1 MGGNTI
7 RPQRIPC
14 RSNGVINSVHWLLPA
29 LLPLKWTTR
38 PSSPPRLTLRPTLRF
53 SSPPGHLRDASS
65 RLRLC
70 RHALCPLT
78 TLTPIDIHIC
88 LNLPTGRKRCTI
100 KSVSHEVPG
109 KEIAGHLP
117 FLALPSP
124 FFLIRAAPGPLP
136 CTCSLPNCH
145 TAPSNGQTS
154 APSASDLSA
163 GFTPVESPSSKTFSP
178 GLREVS
184 FF

>member
-1 MGGNTI
+1 MSTRAGVQRNLRARRSTFSLVTPNGFLASFAGLRSATRTWGGNTI
-7 RPQRIPC
+7 PPQRIPC
-14 RSNGVINSVHWLLPA
+14 RSNGVINSVHWLFPA

-38 PSSPPRLTLRPTLRF
+38 PSFPPRLTLRPTLRF

-117 FLALPSP
+117 FLAPP
-124 FFLIRAAPGPLP
+124 PR
-136 CTCSLPNCH
+136 
-145 TAPSNGQTS
+145 
-154 APSASDLSA
+154 
-163 GFTPVESPSSKTFSP
+163 SS
-178 GLREVS
+178 
-184 FF
+184 

>member
-1 MGGNTI
+1 MDHTSVFPSEVDPSSHAPVLVSPWAPTRCVLSSTSVPS
-7 RPQRIPC
+7 RP
-14 RSNGVINSVHWLLPA
+14 LPA
-29 LLPLKWTTR
+29 HYPH
-38 PSSPPRLTLRPTLRF
+38 S
-53 SSPPGHLRDASS
+53 H
-65 RLRLC
+65 
-70 RHALCPLT
+70 RH
-78 TLTPIDIHIC
+78 
-88 LNLPTGRKRCTI
+88 
-100 KSVSHEVPG
+100 S
-109 KEIAGHLP
+109 HLP
-117 FLALPSP
+117 KSSHRKETMHHQIHFPRSSWKRNRRPPPLPRPPPSP
-124 FFLIRAAPGPLP
+124 FFLICAAPGPLP